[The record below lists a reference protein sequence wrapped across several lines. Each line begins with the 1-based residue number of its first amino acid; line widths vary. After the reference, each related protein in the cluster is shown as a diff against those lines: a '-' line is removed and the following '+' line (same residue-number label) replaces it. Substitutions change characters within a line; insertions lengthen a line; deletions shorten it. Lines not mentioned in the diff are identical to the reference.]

1 MSLFAAVCATESTA
15 LATASLSTT
24 LAAAAQP
31 AAAHSKTST
40 VASAVA
46 TSTLSAAA
54 IRSHGIDH
62 AGRPASLLWLRRVHT
77 SIRPV
82 L

>member
-15 LATASLSTT
+15 LATASLATT
-24 LAAAAQP
+24 LAAATQP
-31 AAAHSKTST
+31 ASAHSKTST
-40 VASAVA
+40 VASALA
-46 TSTLSAAA
+46 AATLSAAA
-54 IRSHGIDH
+54 IRPRGIDH
-62 AGRPASLLWLRRVHT
+62 AGRPASLLWLRRVHP